1 MQKKSL
7 WVGKLLSW
15 LETMLWGC
23 CCKHRG
29 NPRKESTGEWEG
41 ALPALAGSGGAGT
54 DLGLQG
60 EPPTAR
66 LGLQPA
72 WELGLWPCSRQV
84 LPDHAVPKLVPP
96 PSSARTVL
104 FREARA
110 LGDAPGASGA
120 FFIAQNCLDV
130 VLVRFE
136 QGAADPQLLCAVTE
150 GKTPQKALRRFLMLF
165 VLALTLGIK
174 VWP

>member
-1 MQKKSL
+1 MG
-7 WVGKLLSW
+7 VLLQAQ
-15 LETMLWGC
+15 G
-23 CCKHRG
+23 
-29 NPRKESTGEWEG
+29 ESTERKHWGVG
-41 ALPALAGSGGAGT
+41 GSPPSLQLAGSAGAGT
-54 DLGLQG
+54 GLGLQG
-60 EPPTAR
+60 EPPTAQ

-84 LPDHAVPKLVPP
+84 LPDHAVPKVVPP

-104 FREARA
+104 FGEAWA

-136 QGAADPQLLCAVTE
+136 QGAADCCV
-150 GKTPQKALRRFLMLF
+150 R
-165 VLALTLGIK
+165 
-174 VWP
+174 